1 METLALL
8 CLSNGRYV
16 EKKWD
21 LKSHTL
27 CIQVDDKKFVV
38 KAIPQEMNSD
48 EKDATNQEVDIL
60 KKLEHPNIV
69 R

>member
-8 CLSNGRYV
+8 CSSNDRY
-16 EKKWD
+16 KK
-21 LKSHTL
+21 KNETFEFFAI

-38 KAIPQEMNSD
+38 KSIPQEMNSD

-60 KKLEHPNIV
+60 KKLKHPNIV